1 MKKLFLIVTPFF
13 FSSILKAQ
21 SLEGESFKLSTKDG
35 ISSFVFEDQNSDGR
49 YIGGQLVKNYLS
61 LKLNS
66 EEFGTFQSNLK
77 KVSKKSEYTIE
88 TETYA
93 LDKYSWDDSDMIYV
107 RVGDKIGEFTK
118 KETKLI
124 LKL

>member
-1 MKKLFLIVTPFF
+1 MKNIIIFLLFAVFG
-13 FSSILKAQ
+13 FSQDIK
-21 SLEGESFKLSTKDG
+21 GESFTLNTIDG
-35 ISSFVFEDQNSDGR
+35 ISTFTFEDKNSNGR
-49 YIGGQLVKNYLS
+49 WISGTLVKNYL
-61 LKLNS
+61 KLSFNQKD
-66 EEFGTFQSNLK
+66 FDNFQSNLK

>member
-1 MKKLFLIVTPFF
+1 MKNIIIFLLFGVFG
-13 FSSILKAQ
+13 FSQDIK
-21 SLEGESFKLSTKDG
+21 GESFTLNTIDG
-35 ISSFVFEDQNSDGR
+35 ISTFTFEDKNSNGR
-49 YIGGQLVKNYLS
+49 WISGTLVKNYL
-61 LKLNS
+61 KLSFN
-66 EEFGTFQSNLK
+66 EKDFDNFQSNLK

>member
-1 MKKLFLIVTPFF
+1 MKNIIIVLLFGVFG
-13 FSSILKAQ
+13 FSQDIK
-21 SLEGESFKLSTKDG
+21 GESFTLNTIDG
-35 ISSFVFEDQNSDGR
+35 ISTFTFEDKNSNGR
-49 YIGGQLVKNYLS
+49 WISGTLVKNYL
-61 LKLNS
+61 KLSFNQKD
-66 EEFGTFQSNLK
+66 FDNFQSNLK

>member
-1 MKKLFLIVTPFF
+1 MKNIIIFLLLGVFG
-13 FSSILKAQ
+13 FSQ
-21 SLEGESFKLSTKDG
+21 NLEGESFKLNTIDG
-35 ISSFVFEDQNSDGR
+35 ISTFTFEDKNSNGSW
-49 YIGGQLVKNYLS
+49 ISGTLVKSY
-61 LKLNS
+61 LKLSFNQKD
-66 EEFGTFQSNLK
+66 FDKFQSNLK

-93 LDKYSWDDSDMIYV
+93 LDKYSWDDSDTIFI
-107 RVGDKIGEFTK
+107 RVGNKIGEFTK

>member
-1 MKKLFLIVTPFF
+1 MRYLIFLLLGVFG
-13 FSSILKAQ
+13 FSQ
-21 SLEGESFKLSTKDG
+21 NLEGESFKLNTIDG
-35 ISSFVFEDQNSDGR
+35 ISTFTFEDKNSNGSW
-49 YIGGQLVKNYLS
+49 ISGTLVKSY
-61 LKLNS
+61 LKLSFNQKD
-66 EEFGTFQSNLK
+66 FDKFQSTLK
-77 KVSKKSEYTIE
+77 KVSKKSEYIIE

-107 RVGDKIGEFTK
+107 RVGNKIGEFTK

>member
-1 MKKLFLIVTPFF
+1 MNKIFLFLLFGVIG
-13 FSSILKAQ
+13 FSQ
-21 SLEGESFKLSTKDG
+21 SLEGESFKLNTIDG
-35 ISSFVFEDQNSDGR
+35 ISTFTFEDKNSNGR
-49 YIGGQLVKNYLS
+49 WISGTLVKNYL
-61 LKLNS
+61 KLSFNQKD
-66 EEFGTFQSNLK
+66 FDKFKSNLK

-118 KETKLI
+118 KEVKKL
-124 LKL
+124 LK

>member
-1 MKKLFLIVTPFF
+1 MRYLIFLLLGVFG
-13 FSSILKAQ
+13 FSQ
-21 SLEGESFKLSTKDG
+21 NLEGESFKLNTIDG
-35 ISSFVFEDQNSDGR
+35 ISTFTFEDKNSNGSW
-49 YIGGQLVKNYLS
+49 ISGTLVKSY
-61 LKLNS
+61 LKLSFNQKD
-66 EEFGTFQSNLK
+66 FDKFQSNLK
-77 KVSKKSEYTIE
+77 KVSKKSEYIIE

-107 RVGDKIGEFTK
+107 RVGNKIGEFTK

>member
-1 MKKLFLIVTPFF
+1 MRYLIFLLLGVFG
-13 FSSILKAQ
+13 FSQ
-21 SLEGESFKLSTKDG
+21 NLEGESFKLNTIDG
-35 ISSFVFEDQNSDGR
+35 ISTFTFEDKNSNGNW
-49 YIGGQLVKNYLS
+49 ISGTLVKSY
-61 LKLNS
+61 LKLSFNQKD
-66 EEFGTFQSNLK
+66 FDKFQSNLK

-107 RVGDKIGEFTK
+107 RVGNKIGEFTK

>member
-1 MKKLFLIVTPFF
+1 MRYLIFLLLGVFG
-13 FSSILKAQ
+13 FSQ
-21 SLEGESFKLSTKDG
+21 NLEGESFKLNTIDG
-35 ISSFVFEDQNSDGR
+35 ISTFTFEDKNSNGSW
-49 YIGGQLVKNYLS
+49 IGGTLVKSY
-61 LKLNS
+61 LKLSFNQKD
-66 EEFGTFQSNLK
+66 FDKFQSNIK

-107 RVGDKIGEFTK
+107 RVGNKIGEFTK

>member
-1 MKKLFLIVTPFF
+1 MKNIIIFLLLGVFG
-13 FSSILKAQ
+13 FSQDIK
-21 SLEGESFKLSTKDG
+21 GESFTLNTIDG
-35 ISSFVFEDQNSDGR
+35 ISTFTFEDKNSNGR
-49 YIGGQLVKNYLS
+49 WISGTLVKNYL
-61 LKLNS
+61 KLSFNQKD
-66 EEFGTFQSNLK
+66 FDNFQSNLK

>member
-1 MKKLFLIVTPFF
+1 MKYLIFLLLGVFG
-13 FSSILKAQ
+13 FSQ
-21 SLEGESFKLSTKDG
+21 NLEGESFKLNTIDG
-35 ISSFVFEDQNSDGR
+35 ISTFTFEDKNSDGR
-49 YIGGQLVKNYLS
+49 WIGGTLVKNYL
-61 LKLNS
+61 KLSFNQKD
-66 EEFGTFQSNLK
+66 FGNFQSNLK

>member
-1 MKKLFLIVTPFF
+1 MRYLIFLLLGVFG
-13 FSSILKAQ
+13 FSQ
-21 SLEGESFKLSTKDG
+21 NLEGESFKLNTIDEIST
-35 ISSFVFEDQNSDGR
+35 FTFEDKNSNGSW
-49 YIGGQLVKNYLS
+49 ISGTLVKSY
-61 LKLNS
+61 LKLSFNQKD
-66 EEFGTFQSNLK
+66 FDKFQSNLK

-107 RVGDKIGEFTK
+107 RVGNKIGEFTK

>member
-1 MKKLFLIVTPFF
+1 MRYLIFLLLGVFG
-13 FSSILKAQ
+13 FSQ
-21 SLEGESFKLSTKDG
+21 NLEGESFKLNTIDG
-35 ISSFVFEDQNSDGR
+35 ISTFTFEDKNSNGR
-49 YIGGQLVKNYLS
+49 WIGGTLVKNYL
-61 LKLNS
+61 KLSFNQKD
-66 EEFGTFQSNLK
+66 FGNFQSNLK